1 MNTLDNTDLTNVT
14 VTERPAPTGIVLASE
29 GRTISGRV
37 LPWEEEGAT
46 SAGGLRFTPSAIRIP
61 TDLTRVKLLRD
72 HSPAG
77 VPVGVMTG
85 WETKPDGLYATFQV
99 ASTDDGER
107 ALVEAREHI
116 RDSFSVEVSQV
127 SRRGPDVTDSLLRAV
142 ALVPYPAFQSARVDS
157 VNAAEH
163 ADEDAGDA
171 LDDDDTDDAGD
182 ALDEDDADE
191 DAAAGVP
198 APADTDPDTNTDDDD
213 AVDDQ
218 EDHQMD
224 TDQRAD
230 ARDNTTAPRPAA
242 VPAGLSPSPAATAD
256 KLVTASDVAELVLAV
271 RNGRADDEAH
281 AELTDIT
288 NSDAIDAVAPAW
300 LGRLWDGVTYQ
311 RRIVPLLTNAPLRGW
326 KAAGYRWTTK
336 PGVDKYAGDKT
347 EIPSKPAA
355 IEPVEVTAQRWAG
368 GNDLDRKFMD
378 FNDSEFLS
386 AYWSAMAESY
396 AYETD
401 REAGAFLVDNA
412 TAIPERQPDLIRA
425 VATAAIEIDQ
435 DVHTPAS
442 FALINPAD
450 LTSILAMSQLDAPRW
465 MDLTPVSDPSKWVTS
480 EFVPAGTVI
489 VGAKPAVTHFE
500 LAGSPLRANAEHI
513 ARGGFDA
520 ALFGYTAMLL
530 NRPEALRKIE
540 FGTVTDPAGA

>member
-1 MNTLDNTDLTNVT
+1 MENTDTNNVT
-14 VTERPAPTGIVLASE
+14 VTEQPAPTGIVLASE

-61 TDLTRVKLLRD
+61 TDLTRVTLLRD

-85 WETKPDGLYATFQV
+85 WETKPDGLYATFHV
-99 ASTDDGER
+99 ASTDDGDR

-163 ADEDAGDA
+163 PDDDAADDAPDEDA
-171 LDDDDTDDAGD
+171 DD
-182 ALDEDDADE
+182 
-191 DAAAGVP
+191 GVP
-198 APADTDPDTNTDDDD
+198 APPDTDLDTNTDAAGD
-213 AVDDQ
+213 ADDQ
-218 EDHQMD
+218 EDHTMD

-230 ARDNTTAPRPAA
+230 SPDTPTTPRPAA
-242 VPAGLSPSPAATAD
+242 VPAGLSPTSKSPAGD
-256 KLVTASDVAELVLAV
+256 LVTASDVADLVLAI
-271 RNGRADDEAH
+271 RNGRDHDDVH
-281 AELTDIT
+281 AELVDIT
-288 NSDAIDAVAPAW
+288 NSGTIDAVAPAW

-336 PGVDKYAGDKT
+336 PGVDKYAGDKA
-347 EIPSKPAA
+347 EIPSKAAA

-378 FNDSEFLS
+378 FNDSEFLA
-386 AYWSAMAESY
+386 AYWAAMAESY

-401 REAGAFLVDNA
+401 KEAGAFLVNNA
-412 TAIPERQPDLIRA
+412 TAIEGRQPDIIRA

-450 LTSILAMSQLDAPRW
+450 LTSILSMSQLDAPRW

-500 LAGSPLRANAEHI
+500 LAGSPLRAQAEHI
-513 ARGGFDA
+513 AHGGFDA

-540 FGTVTDPAGA
+540 FGTVAGAGG